1 MRLMLLM
8 MSDYY
13 LRFECDAVR
22 GGVRPG
28 ELKSFV
34 YVRLPI

>member
-1 MRLMLLM
+1 MRLMLLL
-8 MSDYY
+8 MSDY

-22 GGVRPG
+22 GGGVRPG